1 MAEQEHTSGGY
12 FRGLVTGVLI
22 GAGAALLLAPK
33 RGEELRE
40 ELAQNAAEWKNA
52 ANNGTLADRA
62 QELKDRAT
70 ELGQNVAQ
78 KAQEIKQK
86 GQESL
91 GKAQESAEDAAEDI
105 TENAAEVVEE
115 AADNLDHDAEKSV

>member
-1 MAEQEHTSGGY
+1 MAEQDHKSGGY

-40 ELAQNAAEWKNA
+40 ELAQNAAEWKDKA
-52 ANNGTLADRA
+52 AAGSLADRA

-70 ELGQNVAQ
+70 ELGHTVAQ
-78 KAQEIKQK
+78 RAQDLKNKTQDI
-86 GQESL
+86 
-91 GKAQESAEDAAEDI
+91 ADAVEDQVEDSDDHD
-105 TENAAEVVEE
+105 VEE
-115 AADNLDHDAEKSV
+115 SV

>member
-1 MAEQEHTSGGY
+1 MAEHNQKSGGY

-40 ELAQNAAEWKNA
+40 ELAQNASDWKEKA
-52 ANNGTLADRA
+52 TGPGGTLADRA

-70 ELGQNVAQ
+70 ELGQTMAQ
-78 KAQEIKQK
+78 KAQEYKVK
-86 GQESL
+86 GQDTL
-91 GKAQESAEDAAEDI
+91 GEVVENASDVVDDI
-105 TENAAEVVEE
+105 TE
-115 AADNLDHDAEKSV
+115 HDAEESV